1 MYRLA
6 RWLGERPY
14 RSIALNVVM
23 LTALLALIG
32 QPQLFLM
39 IGSIMIAVLALD
51 GLRCTLALWR
61 RSRDSSHPYELA
73 YLWAPGATAIILA
86 GLGLWL
92 ILGAEAGSPSY
103 ILGTIF
109 FGFEAWLLVL
119 LGADLRANR
128 AEIVEAR

>member
-1 MYRLA
+1 MNRLA
-6 RWLGERPY
+6 EWLGERPY

-23 LTALLALIG
+23 LTVLLALIG

-39 IGSIMIAVLALD
+39 IGSIMIAVLAVA
-51 GLRCTLALWR
+51 GLRGTLVRWR
-61 RSRDSSHPYELA
+61 LSRNTSHPYELT
-73 YLWAPGATAIILA
+73 YLWAPGATAIVLA

-92 ILGAEAGSPSY
+92 ILGADSGSPSY